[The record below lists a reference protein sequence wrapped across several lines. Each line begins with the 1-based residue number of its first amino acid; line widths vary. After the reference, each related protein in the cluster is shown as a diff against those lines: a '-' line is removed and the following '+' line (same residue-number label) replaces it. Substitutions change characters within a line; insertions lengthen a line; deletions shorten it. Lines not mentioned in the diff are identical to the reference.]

1 MSSWSAEQILR
12 ALKQLDAAE
21 MSDDVERI
29 VTAEYELVRFPQRL
43 LSPTFPAAQV
53 LWSDFTRPFD
63 AVFEE
68 VARTVQGWN
77 LDAVHWWVTSATRPK
92 DTESQ
97 LVLRGGER
105 SDTFLILARDL
116 AGDTANPRVDE
127 GVTVEL
133 VRDERTLRDAV
144 VVETLGWGR
153 SDAERRDTRSAAPR
167 RTSRPGRVGRIPSR
181 RVRERRSDGHGSM
194 HDRWRRGTS
203 VGSGHAA

>member
-1 MSSWSAEQILR
+1 
-12 ALKQLDAAE
+12 
-21 MSDDVERI
+21 
-29 VTAEYELVRFPQRL
+29 
-43 LSPTFPAAQV
+43 
-53 LWSDFTRPFD
+53 
-63 AVFEE
+63 VFEE
-68 VARTVQGWN
+68 VARRVQGWN
-77 LDAVHWWVTSATRPK
+77 LDAVHWWVTSATRPN

-153 SDAERRDTRSAAPR
+153 SMPSEETLDQRLLDALRDLEEWVEFQVVASVNGDPTATGRCTIVGDVARLWGAVTLPEFRRRGCYQAVLSR
-167 RTSRPGRVGRIPSR
+167 RTRLAVEHGATLALTRGRPLTSGPLLIRAGFTVYGE
-181 RVRERRSDGHGSM
+181 ERCYGL
-194 HDRWRRGTS
+194 
-203 VGSGHAA
+203 AII